1 MRSVMHVFVVRLRI
15 YSFRFLILFA
25 EAIYVRPSLH
35 ASYDDGQSGE
45 KFLRELCEVDL
56 LVLDEIGIQ
65 RETKNE
71 QVVLHQIVDRRTAS
85 IRSVGMLTNLN
96 YEAMKT
102 LLGERI
108 MDRMT
113 MNGGRWV
120 NFNWESWR
128 PNVGQPGIEK

>member
-1 MRSVMHVFVVRLRI
+1 
-15 YSFRFLILFA
+15 
-25 EAIYVRPSLH
+25 
-35 ASYDDGQSGE
+35 
-45 KFLRELCEVDL
+45 
-56 LVLDEIGIQ
+56 IGIQ

-85 IRSVGMLTNLN
+85 MRSMEMLTNLN

-120 NFNWESWR
+120 TFNWESWR
-128 PNVGQPGIEK
+128 QNVVQPGITK

>member
-1 MRSVMHVFVVRLRI
+1 MAALPYMQLYIADYLADTMHL
-15 YSFRFLILFA
+15 SA
-25 EAIYVRPSLH
+25 
-35 ASYDDGQSGE
+35 ASM
-45 KFLRELCEVDL
+45 
-56 LVLDEIGIQ
+56 
-65 RETKNE
+65 
-71 QVVLHQIVDRRTAS
+71 
-85 IRSVGMLTNLN
+85 RSVGMLTNLN

-128 PNVGQPGIEK
+128 PNVVQPGIAK